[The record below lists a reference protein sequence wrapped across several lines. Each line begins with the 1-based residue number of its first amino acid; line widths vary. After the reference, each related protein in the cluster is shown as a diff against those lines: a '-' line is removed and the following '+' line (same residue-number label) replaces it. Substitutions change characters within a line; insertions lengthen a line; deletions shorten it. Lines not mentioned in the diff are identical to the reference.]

1 MRTTVDLPDE
11 LLREAQNRA
20 ASEGVQLQDFIERS
34 VRRALAEQT
43 SVGRRRLTFP
53 LHRSAHPG
61 VLTSGVVRRAE
72 EAAANLEDTSIA
84 GVV

>member
-1 MRTTVDLPDE
+1 MRTTVDLPDK
-11 LLREAQNRA
+11 LLREAENRA

-61 VLTSGVVRRAE
+61 VLTSDVVRRAE
-72 EAAANLEDTSIA
+72 EAHFAIND
-84 GVV
+84 